1 MMRDDAT
8 SQNIYADDAQIETL
22 VRGFESCAVEGFSHG
37 AHLAVALWYLA
48 RLPEAEAYGWIRASL
63 RRFAAHR
70 NVNLY
75 NETLT
80 VFWLKVVSSFI
91 AHEGEGRQ
99 LYETANR
106 LVAARAD
113 SRLAF
118 EYFSESL
125 LRSDEAKSSW
135 VEPDLKPLDF

>member
-1 MMRDDAT
+1 MTDDT
-8 SQNIYADDAQIETL
+8 VPQEPFADDAQIESL
-22 VRGFESCAVEGFSHG
+22 VGDFESCAVEGFNHG

-48 RLPEAEAYGWIRASL
+48 RLPEAEAYERMRASL
-63 RRFAAHR
+63 RRFAAHH

-80 VFWLKVVSSFI
+80 VFWLKVVRGFL
-91 AHEGEGRQ
+91 AREGKGRP
-99 LYETANR
+99 LHETANR

-113 SRLAF
+113 TRLPF
-118 EYFSESL
+118 EYFSEPL
-125 LRSDEAKSSW
+125 LRSDQAKSSW

>member
-1 MMRDDAT
+1 MKDDAKL
-8 SQNIYADDAQIETL
+8 QDVYADDAQIESL
-22 VRGFESCAVEGFSHG
+22 VRGFESCTVEGFNHG
-37 AHLAVALWYLA
+37 SHLAVALWYLA
-48 RLPEAEAYGWIRASL
+48 SLPEAEADARMRASL
-63 RRFAAHR
+63 RRFAAHH

-80 VFWLKVVSSFI
+80 VFWLKVVRSFLAREGADSSL
-91 AHEGEGRQ
+91 H
-99 LYETANR
+99 ETANR

-113 SRLAF
+113 TRLPF

>member
-1 MMRDDAT
+1 MKDDAVP
-8 SQNIYADDAQIETL
+8 QDVYADDAQIESL
-22 VRGFESCAVEGFSHG
+22 VGGFESCAVEGFSHG
-37 AHLAVALWYLA
+37 SHLAVALWYLA
-48 RLPEAEAYGWIRASL
+48 HLPEAEAFERMRASL
-63 RRFAAHR
+63 RRFAAHH

-80 VFWLKVVSSFI
+80 VFWLKVVSSFL
-91 AHEGEGRQ
+91 ASEGEGAP
-99 LYETANR
+99 LHETANR
-106 LVAARAD
+106 VVAARAD

-135 VEPDLKPLDF
+135 VDPDLKPLDF